1 MRANMITGKLEKG
14 LCYIEKRIAITSFC
28 VRSAINSVN
37 MIKLFNYL
45 LILNVFWSGFV
56 LFASPFEFYVGYI
69 FIMAFLTMYVFH
81 YHNIG
86 INSKF
91 LITLI
96 AITFFSLVN
105 VYLENTTLVLMGKQA
120 LGILVTGVAYY
131 LLIKINKYEI
141 DKLFRIYLRIA
152 FVVASIGIFQ
162 EFSFLVGF
170 ENGYDYSTIIPKW
183 GFTATTMGALRVNSI
198 LPEPSHFAISMA
210 PAFFVSLL
218 SVLRNSSLYLS
229 KKASLLV
236 IISYVLTFSAVAYIA
251 IIISFLLIYSNAK
264 KIRHLLFAAI
274 ILFSSIFLSYRY
286 IPEIRIRVDDTLGVA
301 TGSIDIATANMST
314 FTLVSNAF
322 VAYDSFKNSPLF
334 GRGLGS
340 HPISYDKFASS
351 GSSDVIFLEG
361 ALQLNKDDAN
371 SLFLR
376 LTSETGLFGII
387 VALYFLF
394 KFRLKNSDNE
404 NLQIISNAIFTIFTI
419 SLLRQGHYFYNGF
432 FFFVWLYYFA
442 YRIYNGPQYARRL
455 NKLYLRD
462 RRRTFTVRPKHCG

>member
-1 MRANMITGKLEKG
+1 MQKREKG
-14 LCYIEKRIAITSFC
+14 LCYIEKRIAIISFC
-28 VRSAINSVN
+28 VRSVINSVN
-37 MIKLFNYL
+37 MINLFNYL
-45 LILNVFWSGFV
+45 LVLNVFLGGFV

-69 FIMAFLTMYVFH
+69 FILAFLTMYVFH

-96 AITFFSLVN
+96 AVTFFSLVN
-105 VYLENTTLVLMGKQA
+105 VYLENTTLALMGKQA

-152 FVVASIGIFQ
+152 FIVASIGIFQ

-170 ENGYDYSTIIPKW
+170 ERYGYDYSVIISKW
-183 GFTATTMGALRVNSI
+183 AFSATTLGVLRVNSI

-210 PAFFVSLL
+210 PALFVSLL
-218 SVLRNSSLYLS
+218 SVLKNNSFYLN
-229 KKASLLV
+229 KKGSMLV
-236 IISYVLTFSAVAYIA
+236 IISYVLTFSAVGYVA
-251 IIISFLLIYSNAK
+251 IIISVLLIYSNAK

-274 ILFSSIFLSYRY
+274 IIFSSIFLTYRY
-286 IPEIRIRVDDTLGVA
+286 IPEIRIRVEDTLGVA
-301 TGSIDIATANMST
+301 TGSIDVAASNVST
-314 FTLVSNAF
+314 MTLASNAF

-340 HPISYDKFASS
+340 HPISYDKFAPIVY
-351 GSSDVIFLEG
+351 GDVIYRTVD
-361 ALQLNKDDAN
+361 AVVLNKDDAN

-376 LTSETGLFGII
+376 LASETGLFGII

-404 NLQIISNAIFTIFTI
+404 NLQIISNAIFTIFII

-442 YRIYNGPQYARRL
+442 YRIYNGPQYAHRL

-462 RRRTFTVRPKHCG
+462 RKRTFTVRPKHYG